1 MTPPSKSATFEAFER
16 IKDKSKFSVL
26 NLAEQDKNVWPC
38 LVPSLFDYRSPE
50 DFTVWS
56 KIPEKCYVYAEGEEC
71 NSDEAKQ
78 AIADRSGTSAMVSLR
93 SSCNPNE
100 TPNHALHGTPSY
112 HDYVADQLVHHFQ
125 NVVFPQLK
133 EMEDATHDQVI
144 RQGMEEEDH
153 NSVCFGEWG
162 TTTQSEEKKLQAI
175 VLENNGFES
184 SSPFSGRKD
193 KVTLNTNVE
202 NASVVL
208 GCPEGYDTMKLAWVA
223 HNVKEETVTFSVKSL
238 KSEEEPSHLSTSETA
253 LGGAVEGKMF
263 AVRRVLIYS
272 QESWQPPVKVTLS
285 GKRSD
290 SARLEVGNVLCSHHS
305 TDRRLLNSLSDNL
318 LYLN

>member
-1 MTPPSKSATFEAFER
+1 
-16 IKDKSKFSVL
+16 
-26 NLAEQDKNVWPC
+26 
-38 LVPSLFDYRSPE
+38 
-50 DFTVWS
+50 
-56 KIPEKCYVYAEGEEC
+56 
-71 NSDEAKQ
+71 
-78 AIADRSGTSAMVSLR
+78 
-93 SSCNPNE
+93 
-100 TPNHALHGTPSY
+100 
-112 HDYVADQLVHHFQ
+112 
-125 NVVFPQLK
+125 
-133 EMEDATHDQVI
+133 MEDATHDQVI

-184 SSPFSGRKD
+184 SSPFSGQKD